1 MSGKGVTQEYANS
14 IIYDLEKAFWDERGK
29 GARFRVTT
37 IGRDYLRDKCLPQI
51 KSKSLKDIIE
61 TIGRIL
67 QGEGIAENVSHEKDE
82 QLLHLQVQGCLHQS
96 VEKKMLD
103 HGIEPFTC
111 IPANILALAIEET
124 LGYQVEL
131 SEIKIED
138 GNCKMLLVVFEK
150 RPGE

>member
-1 MSGKGVTQEYANS
+1 MSDKGVSQAYANS

-37 IGRDYLRDKCLPQI
+37 IGREYLRDKCLPQI
-51 KSKSLKDIIE
+51 KDKSLENIIK

-67 QGEGIAENVSHEKDE
+67 QEEGIVEQISHEQDE
-82 QLLHLQVQGCLHQS
+82 RLLHLEVQGCLHQS
-96 VEKKMLD
+96 VEQKMVE

-124 LGYQVEL
+124 LGRPVEL
-131 SEIKIED
+131 SEVKIED
-138 GNCKMLLVVFEK
+138 GICKVLLVLFEK

>member
-138 GNCKMLLVVFEK
+138 GNCRMLLVVFEK